1 MKVLLTVHQ
10 FFPDFSAGTEVL
22 TLSVANALI
31 ACGHEVVIF
40 TGYPASET
48 LTDADRF
55 DDYVYEGI
63 RVYRFMHAY
72 VPMGGQTSKI
82 EIGFDN
88 HLAADFFGRLLGEFK
103 PDVVHFFHLNRLGSG
118 LIDKAVAMGV
128 PAFYTPT
135 DFWSVCPTA
144 QLLRCGGRACTGP
157 SPDAGNC
164 AIHFA
169 ANMLGDQVGK
179 LITTVPDFF
188 SDYLV
193 RITRSPWVP
202 GVSFVKEL
210 RALDGRLER
219 NVNRLNLLHGIFAP
233 NKMIEELLLRHGVRK
248 DILVRSPY
256 GINLDF
262 AVVARDRKGSA
273 RPLRLGF
280 IGTLASHKGCHVLLQ
295 ALQNFSSGDISLNI
309 YGKQTDFPEYAAKLQ
324 ELTRGNAAVK
334 FCGTFPNDEI
344 FNVFGQLDA
353 LVVPSVWNENTP
365 LVVYSAQAAGCPV
378 VASNVPG
385 IAEAITDGVNGLL
398 FEPGSATALEGV
410 LHRLLDSPG
419 LLENLALNSKSPKSV
434 SAYVDELLEAWQS
447 AVG

>member
-10 FFPDFSAGTEVL
+10 FFPEFSAGTEVL
-22 TLSVANALI
+22 TLSVANALR
-31 ACGHEVVIF
+31 ACGHEVVIL
-40 TGYPASET
+40 TGYPALDALADEDR
-48 LTDADRF
+48 TDQ
-55 DDYVYEGI
+55 YLYEGI
-63 RVYRFMHAY
+63 PVYRFQHSY

-88 HLAADFFGRLLGEFK
+88 HLAADFFARLLGEFK

-118 LIDKAVAMGV
+118 LIEKAVAAGV

-144 QLLRCGGRACTGP
+144 QLLRCGGRACAGP

-169 ANMLGDQVGK
+169 ANILGDRVGK
-179 LITTVPDFF
+179 LITAVPDVL

-193 RITRSPWVP
+193 RIARSPRVP
-202 GVSFVKEL
+202 SVSFVEEL

-233 NKMIEELLLRHGVRK
+233 NKMIEDLLLRHGVRK
-248 DILVRSPY
+248 DILCRSPY
-256 GINLDF
+256 GIKLDL
-262 AVVARDRKGSA
+262 AVVPRERKGRN

-295 ALQNFSSGDISLNI
+295 ALQGFSSDDISLSI
-309 YGKQTDFPEYAAKLQ
+309 YGKETDFPEYVARLHA
-324 ELTRGNAAVK
+324 LTHGNAGVE

-344 FNVFGQLDA
+344 FRIFGELDV

-365 LVVYSAQAAGCPV
+365 LVIYSAQAAGCPV
-378 VASNVPG
+378 VASDVPG
-385 IAEAITDGVNGLL
+385 IAEAVAHGVDGLL
-398 FEPGSATALEGV
+398 FEPGSSIELEST
-410 LHRLLDSPG
+410 LRRLLDCPA
-419 LLENLALNSKSPKSV
+419 LLEELATNSKSPKSV
-434 SAYVDELLEAWQS
+434 SAYVDELLEAWQL
-447 AVG
+447 AVS